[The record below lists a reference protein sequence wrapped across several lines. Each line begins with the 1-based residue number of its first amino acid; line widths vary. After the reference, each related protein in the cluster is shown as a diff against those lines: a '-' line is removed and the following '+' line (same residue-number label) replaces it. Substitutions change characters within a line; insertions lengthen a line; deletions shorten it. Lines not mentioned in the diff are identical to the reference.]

1 MGPVDES
8 GDPQEM
14 STRRGWLSALART
27 ARSRAQEVSESVGP
41 GGLPG
46 LLGQVGSLDVG
57 GAAGAHAAGAHAA
70 SGHAAGGQA
79 AGGRDPAR
87 APDRAVSIDELIALA
102 HDEGL
107 TRHDDELRSLAR
119 RSMRMTA
126 VVPRCAE
133 AWVDTSDG
141 WLDTPGSELLLAQ
154 INLAAAPPGSGL
166 PTHGWLILFAGCD
179 GESDGALAV
188 HAHGVVLDDPAAV
201 IGGAEPVALG
211 PETVLPRP
219 WHEAVQAIDFDGTEL
234 AAYGRLRERVQD
246 LQGVERDDDGG
257 VNVAYHRLLGYPDET
272 TGNMPSERE
281 VSASEAGEW
290 RLLAQISIGGR
301 RRAYLVIAA
310 ADLAAGT
317 FTNLRAF
324 VS

>member
-1 MGPVDES
+1 MDES

-27 ARSRAQEVSESVGP
+27 ARSRAQEVSEAVGP

-57 GAAGAHAAGAHAA
+57 GAVGATAA
-70 SGHAAGGQA
+70 SEHVPGAQA

-107 TRHDDELRSLAR
+107 TRHDDEIRSLAR
-119 RSMRMTA
+119 HSVRMTS

-133 AWVDTSDG
+133 AWINTSDA
-141 WLDTPGSELLLAQ
+141 WLHAPGSELLLAQ
-154 INLAAAPPGSGL
+154 INLAAAAPESGL
-166 PTHGWLILFAGCD
+166 PTDGWLILFAGCD
-179 GESDGALAV
+179 DESDGAPVV
-188 HAHGVVLDDPAAV
+188 HAHGVLLDDPAAV
-201 IGGAEPVALG
+201 TADAEPVALG

-219 WHEAVQAIDFDGTEL
+219 WHEAVQEIDFDGTEL

-257 VNVAYHRLLGYPDET
+257 VNIAYHRLLGYPDET
-272 TGNMPSERE
+272 TGSVPSERH

-290 RLLAQISIGGR
+290 RLLAQISIGAR
-301 RRAYLVIAA
+301 RRAYLLIAA
-310 ADLAAGT
+310 TDLAAGT